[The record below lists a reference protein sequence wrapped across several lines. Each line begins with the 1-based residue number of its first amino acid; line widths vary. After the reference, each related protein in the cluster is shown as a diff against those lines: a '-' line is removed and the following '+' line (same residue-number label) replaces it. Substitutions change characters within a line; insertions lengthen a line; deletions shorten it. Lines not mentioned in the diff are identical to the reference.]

1 MGITGGRGATG
12 PAGPSFSLAIN
23 PIAIGIGAGTTTQST
38 GGIAIGQSAGYIGQS
53 TNGIAI
59 GNQAAYTNQGGGSLP
74 AIAIGTNAGKS
85 SQGSY
90 SVAIGE
96 NAGYNSQQ
104 PSAISIGPNAG
115 YNTQDFS
122 AIAIGSN
129 AGYSAQNNFSIAI
142 GYEAGKTNQGN
153 LEDHGAIAIGKYA
166 GQTNQGQHSIAIGNS
181 AGSSN
186 QGVLSIAIGTGAA
199 AQGTSSIVIGN
210 SASDDSLSNAIVL
223 NATGMQLVADYPNG
237 FHVKPIRE
245 AVGTYYLEYNSST
258 GEITYSSSSV
268 SDGRLKT
275 DIADTN
281 LGLEFI
287 KKLHPVSFRWKD
299 KFSQALEDAKHPKNP
314 GIRVHEGFIAQ
325 EVKTVLDSLGVDS
338 AIYTHINDVESSLHD
353 IHGVRKEELIAP
365 LVKAIQEQ
373 DKEIQTLKSELTSI
387 KQTLA
392 LLVRRATP

>member
-115 YNTQDFS
+115 YNSQQQS
-122 AIAIGSN
+122 
-129 AGYSAQNNFSIAI
+129 
-142 GYEAGKTNQGN
+142 
-153 LEDHGAIAIGKYA
+153 AIAIGKYA
-166 GQTNQGQHSIAIGNS
+166 GYIDQGQHSIAIGNS
-181 AGSSN
+181 AGTIN
-186 QGVLSIAIGTGAA
+186 QGVSSIAIGTEAD

-210 SASDDSLSNAIVL
+210 AASDDSLSNAIVL
-223 NATGMQLVADYPNG
+223 NATGMQLIADYPNG
-237 FHVKPIRE
+237 FHVKPIRQD
-245 AVGTYYLEYNSST
+245 NSATVALAYFPST
-258 GEITYSSSSV
+258 GEIVTSTAIGAIIPSWLNRVWYFNTYNTGGIINIPANQTNYPITWPNLTTNATGGSSTTSLWVAPSNV
-268 SDGRLKT
+268 W
-275 DIADTN
+275 
-281 LGLEFI
+281 I
-287 KKLHPVSFRWKD
+287 KIS
-299 KFSQALEDAKHPKNP
+299 
-314 GIRVHEGFIAQ
+314 I
-325 EVKTVLDSLGVDS
+325 VLDSNPQYLFQVFPTSTGSFNPPLSFKITQGSNTINTNTDISRTASTQFVTKAS
-338 AIYTHINDVESSLHD
+338 AGASFGLVGNNVSFPTGFVQYALEIVGSMIVESFD
-353 IHGVRKEELIAP
+353 
-365 LVKAIQEQ
+365 
-373 DKEIQTLKSELTSI
+373 TF
-387 KQTLA
+387 
-392 LLVRRATP
+392 